1 MNLSKSLINIYR
13 YSKNER
19 IKMFYKER
27 FDSSKQNVI
36 DSFVKVS
43 DGIDFGSIENID
55 KKYLKDAAKADN
67 LPTKEQAII
76 LATSFADFI
85 ANPE

>member
-1 MNLSKSLINIYR
+1 MVKGLDKSFNNIYQ

-19 IKMFYKER
+19 IKMFYKEM

-36 DSFVKVS
+36 DFL
-43 DGIDFGSIENID
+43 SIKNID

>member
-1 MNLSKSLINIYR
+1 MVKGLDKSFNNIYQ

-36 DSFVKVS
+36 DFLFIK
-43 DGIDFGSIENID
+43 NID

>member
-1 MNLSKSLINIYR
+1 MVNIIDIY
-13 YSKNER
+13 
-19 IKMFYKER
+19 YK
-27 FDSSKQNVI
+27 I
-36 DSFVKVS
+36 
-43 DGIDFGSIENID
+43 DGIDFGSIENMD
-55 KKYLKDAAKADN
+55 TKHLKDAAKADK

>member
-1 MNLSKSLINIYR
+1 MVNIIDIY
-13 YSKNER
+13 
-19 IKMFYKER
+19 YK
-27 FDSSKQNVI
+27 I
-36 DSFVKVS
+36 
-43 DGIDFGSIENID
+43 DGIDFGSIENMD
-55 KKYLKDAAKADN
+55 TKHLKDAAKADN

>member
-1 MNLSKSLINIYR
+1 LVNIIDIY
-13 YSKNER
+13 
-19 IKMFYKER
+19 YK
-27 FDSSKQNVI
+27 I
-36 DSFVKVS
+36 
-43 DGIDFGSIENID
+43 DGIDFGSIENMD
-55 KKYLKDAAKADN
+55 TKHLKDAAKADK

>member
-1 MNLSKSLINIYR
+1 MSKALINIYR

-36 DSFVKVS
+36 DSFVKVA
-43 DGIDFGSIENID
+43 DGIDFGPIENMD
-55 KKYLKDAAKADN
+55 TYYLKRAAKADN

-85 ANPE
+85 ANPEE

>member
-1 MNLSKSLINIYR
+1 MVKGLDKSFNNIYQ

-36 DSFVKVS
+36 DFL
-43 DGIDFGSIENID
+43 SINNID

>member
-1 MNLSKSLINIYR
+1 MVQGLDKSFNNIYQ

-36 DSFVKVS
+36 DFLFIK
-43 DGIDFGSIENID
+43 NID

>member
-1 MNLSKSLINIYR
+1 MYKHN
-13 YSKNER
+13 KNKR

-36 DSFVKVS
+36 NAFIKLA
-43 DGIDFGSIENID
+43 DGIDVWKFENFDFG
-55 KKYLKDAAKADN
+55 KKKLLKASGAED
-67 LPTKEQAII
+67 LPTKEQAIA

-85 ANPE
+85 ANPN